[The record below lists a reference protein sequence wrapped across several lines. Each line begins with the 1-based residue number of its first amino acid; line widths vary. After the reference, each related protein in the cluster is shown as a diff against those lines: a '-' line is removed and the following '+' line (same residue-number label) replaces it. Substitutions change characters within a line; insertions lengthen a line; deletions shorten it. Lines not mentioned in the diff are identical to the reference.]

1 MYVRKQLPN
10 LEQEIKI
17 VIMYNKGGTVH
28 RFILTKKYFV
38 KSTLFWIL

>member
-1 MYVRKQLPN
+1 MYMSKQLPN

-17 VIMYNKGGTVH
+17 AIIMYNNGG
-28 RFILTKKYFV
+28 RFTLTKKYFV

>member
-17 VIMYNKGGTVH
+17 VIMYNKGGTV
-28 RFILTKKYFV
+28 FDI
-38 KSTLFWIL
+38 